1 MSSHTA
7 AKANPIHTNVKKSAT
22 AFSRAVLDTVS
33 KKDAV
38 QYIAHLITEGLH
50 DLKDYAT
57 LVYPKSGREKDKA
70 FGNWV
75 FSETIRYDA
84 TISLS
89 FPPDVLHYGPWSLVQ
104 SFQSH
109 TVGPLTFL
117 RPYALHIL
125 RLACL
130 EIESLHVAISAI
142 CASIVGKNNSPDYVL
157 HSACFSLLGASC
169 FGKDPSGEISAHW
182 WKYISILSDTM
193 LKSIQKKSLST
204 SFWSQVESYAHDQN
218 FSNH

>member
-7 AKANPIHTNVKKSAT
+7 AKANLRTNVKKSAT
-22 AFSRAVLDTVS
+22 AFSRVVLDTVT
-33 KKDAV
+33 KIDPV
-38 QYIAHLITEGLH
+38 QYIVHLITEALH
-50 DLKDYAT
+50 DFNVYAT
-57 LVYPKSGREKDKA
+57 LVYPKRGREKDKA

-75 FSETIRYDA
+75 FSETIRYDT

-89 FPPDVLHYGPWSLVQ
+89 IWPDVLHYGPWSLVQ

-130 EIESLHVAISAI
+130 EIESLRVAISAI

-169 FGKDPSGEISAHW
+169 FGKDPEGKISEHW
-182 WKYISILSDTM
+182 WKYISVLSNTM
-193 LKSIQKKSLST
+193 LKSLQEKSHST
-204 SFWSQVESYAHDQN
+204 SFWSQVESYAD
-218 FSNH
+218 NHAES